1 MSRVSCVVITYN
13 ESKNIRRC
21 LESVSWADEIVVV
34 DSYSTDDT
42 TEIASACTDK
52 VHQLK
57 WAGFGPAK
65 EFARSKATGDWI
77 LSVDADEVVPEKLR
91 EEIQRITES
100 QGSLDG
106 YLIPRRSNFL
116 GRWIKHGGWYPD
128 LVLRLFKKEKGSF
141 TDRLVHEE
149 VQVRGMTGRLKND
162 LLHHTD
168 PDFDHYLKKLN
179 RYTSL
184 DALQLLRQGKRAGFL
199 DIFFRPLLTFVK
211 MFFFKCGFL
220 DGLPGFILA
229 ISSSFHVFSKY
240 VKLWHL
246 KETAAGEGRE
256 TIPPL

>member
-1 MSRVSCVVITYN
+1 VIITYN

-34 DSYSTDDT
+34 DSDSSDDT
-42 TEIASACTDK
+42 TEIAAAFTDK
-52 VHQLK
+52 IYRLR
-57 WAGFGPAK
+57 WTGFGPAK
-65 EFARSKATGDWI
+65 EHAKSKAAGDWI
-77 LSVDADEVVPEKLR
+77 LSVDADEVVSEKLR

-128 LVLRLFKKEKGSF
+128 LVLRLFKKERGNF
-141 TDRLVHEE
+141 TDRVVHEE
-149 VQVRGMTGRLKND
+149 VRVSGSTGRLRND

-168 PDFDHYLKKLN
+168 PDLDHYLKKLN

-184 DALQLLRQGKRAGFL
+184 DALQLLRQGRRAGVP
-199 DIFFRPLLTFVK
+199 DILFRPLLTFVK
-211 MFFFKCGFL
+211 MYLFKRGFL
-220 DGLPGFILA
+220 DGLAGLILA

-246 KETAAGEGRE
+246 REITAGEGIE
-256 TIPPL
+256 TIPPP